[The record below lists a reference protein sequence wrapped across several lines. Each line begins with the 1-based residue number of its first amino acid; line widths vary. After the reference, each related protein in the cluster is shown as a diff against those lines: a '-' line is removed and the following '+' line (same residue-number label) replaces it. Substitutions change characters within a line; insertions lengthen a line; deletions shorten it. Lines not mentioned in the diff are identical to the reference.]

1 MLRYGKTFPVS
12 FLLLLS
18 RKLKIMTDET
28 TTPTN
33 TEANVPDN
41 SQTPDTEVE
50 APIGESLDMAFL
62 ALQAER
68 DQLFEMLARSQAEF
82 DNIRKRQQREAE
94 QEARYRAMPMI
105 RDLLPG
111 LDNMRRSLEAA
122 NKGGKLEE
130 LTKGVEMTLKQFE
143 ELLARYNAV
152 AIPGAGTPFDPNLHQ
167 AISQAPSAEHPPM
180 TVLMEVERG
189 YVMHD
194 RVVRPSKVIVSTAP
208 QS

>member
-68 DQLFEMLARSQAEF
+68 DQLFETLARSQAEF

>member
-1 MLRYGKTFPVS
+1 
-12 FLLLLS
+12 
-18 RKLKIMTDET
+18 MTEET
-28 TTPTN
+28 TTPNN
-33 TEANVPDN
+33 TEANVADN

-68 DQLFEMLARSQAEF
+68 DQLYETLARSQAEF

-180 TVLMEVERG
+180 TVLMEIERG

>member
-1 MLRYGKTFPVS
+1 
-12 FLLLLS
+12 
-18 RKLKIMTDET
+18 MTDET
-28 TTPTN
+28 TTPNN
-33 TEANVPDN
+33 TEANVPEN
-41 SQTPDTEVE
+41 TSTPENKAD

-68 DQLFEMLARSQAEF
+68 DQLFETLARSQAEF

-94 QEARYRAMPMI
+94 QEAKYRAMPII
-105 RDLLPG
+105 RDILPG

-122 NKGGKLEE
+122 NKGGKLED

-143 ELLARYNAV
+143 DLLSRHNAV
-152 AIPGAGTPFDPNLHQ
+152 AIPGAGTPFDPNLHE

-194 RVVRPSKVIVSTAP
+194 RVVRPSKVIVSIAP

>member
-1 MLRYGKTFPVS
+1 
-12 FLLLLS
+12 
-18 RKLKIMTDET
+18 MTDET
-28 TTPTN
+28 TTPN
-33 TEANVPDN
+33 KTEANVPDN
-41 SQTPDTEVE
+41 SPTPDTEVE
-50 APIGESLDMAFL
+50 APIGETLDMAFL

-68 DQLFEMLARSQAEF
+68 DQLFETLARSQAEF

-94 QEARYRAMPMI
+94 QEAKYRAMPII
-105 RDLLPG
+105 RDILPG

-122 NKGGKLEE
+122 NKGGKLDD

-143 ELLARYNAV
+143 ELLARFNAV
-152 AIPGAGTPFDPNLHQ
+152 PIPGAGTPFDPNLHQ

-180 TVLMEVERG
+180 TVLMEVEKG

-194 RVVRPSKVIVSTAP
+194 RVVRPSKVIVSIAP

>member
-1 MLRYGKTFPVS
+1 MSLTPFSAY
-12 FLLLLS
+12 
-18 RKLKIMTDET
+18 KLTTMTNET
-28 TTPTN
+28 PTPTN
-33 TEANVPDN
+33 PEANVPEFTP
-41 SQTPDTEVE
+41 TPDTEVE

-68 DQLFEMLARSQAEF
+68 DQLFETLARSQAEF

-94 QEARYRAMPMI
+94 QEARYRAMPII

-152 AIPGAGTPFDPNLHQ
+152 PIPGAGTPFDPNLHQ

-189 YVMHD
+189 YMMHD
-194 RVVRPSKVIVSTAP
+194 RVVRPSKVIVSVAP
-208 QS
+208 PS

>member
-1 MLRYGKTFPVS
+1 
-12 FLLLLS
+12 
-18 RKLKIMTDET
+18 MTNET
-28 TTPTN
+28 THQTN
-33 TEANVPDN
+33 TEANVPEN
-41 SQTPDTEVE
+41 ISTPETKAD
-50 APIGESLDMAFL
+50 APIGESLDMTFL

-68 DQLFEMLARSQAEF
+68 DQLFETLARSQAEF

-94 QEARYRAMPMI
+94 QEARYRAMPII

-122 NKGGKLEE
+122 NKGGKLED

-152 AIPGAGTPFDPNLHQ
+152 PIPGAGTPFDPNLHQ

-180 TVLMEVERG
+180 TVLMEVEKG

-194 RVVRPSKVIVSTAP
+194 RVVRPSKVIVSVAP
-208 QS
+208 PS

>member
-1 MLRYGKTFPVS
+1 
-12 FLLLLS
+12 
-18 RKLKIMTDET
+18 MTDET
-28 TTPTN
+28 TTPN
-33 TEANVPDN
+33 KTEANVPDN
-41 SQTPDTEVE
+41 STTPDTEVE

-68 DQLFEMLARSQAEF
+68 DQLFETLARSQAEF

-94 QEARYRAMPMI
+94 QEAKYRAMPI
-105 RDLLPG
+105 VRDILPG

-122 NKGGKLEE
+122 NKGGKLED

-143 ELLARYNAV
+143 ELLARFNAV
-152 AIPGAGTPFDPNLHQ
+152 PIPGAGTPFDPNLHQ

-180 TVLMEVERG
+180 TVLMEVEKG

-194 RVVRPSKVIVSTAP
+194 RVVRPSKVIVSIAP